1 MLRDVILT
9 GLIDYISNSF
19 NIYDLLMNV
28 IFKFQFSLHFEMI
41 ITKAN
46 SLWVK
51 PNNSFTLL
59 EVSFFFYLI
68 TYMFINQW
76 NTLRGIIKLTKVFI
90 FKYKMYYVCI
100 SLFVM
105 VRQVWSLEPNSSAGE
120 API

>member
-28 IFKFQFSLHFEMI
+28 IFKFQFSLHLEMI

-51 PNNSFTLL
+51 PNGSFTLL
-59 EVSFFFYLI
+59 EVSFFFLI
-68 TYMFINQW
+68 W
-76 NTLRGIIKLTKVFI
+76 LHKCLLT
-90 FKYKMYYVCI
+90 
-100 SLFVM
+100 S
-105 VRQVWSLEPNSSAGE
+105 ETP
-120 API
+120 